1 MLTGHFE
8 VHFGHLKC
16 ENDPKMFS
24 IQKLVFDICS
34 EFYSDRY
41 ETWYICPLNICTSGV
56 VNFNFV

>member
-24 IQKLVFDICS
+24 IQKLLFDIFI
-34 EFYSDRY
+34 EFYPDCY
-41 ETWYICPLNICTSGV
+41 ETGCTPPLNISAPSATNLG
-56 VNFNFV
+56 FN